1 MKSVRISHSSKM
13 AVKLFDDGTYDEN
26 INKLID
32 TVADY
37 MPLVDLSDES
47 SLIINLKEDTV
58 DKLNSYRLT
67 NGESFDNILVRMLI
81 MAQGLN
87 SIND

>member
-32 TVADY
+32 AVADY

-58 DKLNSYRLT
+58 DKINSYRLT

-81 MAQGLN
+81 MAQALN

>member
-1 MKSVRISHSSKM
+1 M

-32 TVADY
+32 AVADY

-58 DKLNSYRLT
+58 DKINSYRLT

-81 MAQGLN
+81 MAQALN